1 MQKRPPKKEKP
12 TTSSPKEVSH
22 LKVVVPKIWRETEG
36 LVDLPRRVGA
46 GKNTRVFPIN
56 TVSEF
61 SNCQS
66 VKISDHQAL
75 EPYL

>member
-1 MQKRPPKKEKP
+1 MPPKKEKP
-12 TTSSPKEVSH
+12 TTSSPKEISPPT
-22 LKVVVPKIWRETEG
+22 VVVPKIWRETEG
-36 LVDLPRRVGA
+36 PVDLPRRVGA
-46 GKNTRVFPIN
+46 GENTRVFPIKA
-56 TVSEF
+56 VLEF